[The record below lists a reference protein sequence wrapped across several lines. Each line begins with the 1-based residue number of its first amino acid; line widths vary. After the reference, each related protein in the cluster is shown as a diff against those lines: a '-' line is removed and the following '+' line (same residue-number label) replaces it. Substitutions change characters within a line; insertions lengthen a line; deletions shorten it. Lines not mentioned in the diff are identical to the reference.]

1 MANLFHNPHAFAP
14 MFDTYV
20 RLTGTRVAGASTRAI
35 DGTFKACVL
44 DNGYADPIGDTAT
57 ASTVRLVLC
66 YIPRRGPESWRDETP
81 PKRGDMLRPVGG
93 GNFKVTS
100 VDATDESMFTL
111 EARET

>member
-1 MANLFHNPHAFAP
+1 MANLFHNPHAFAH

-20 RLTGTRVAGASTRAI
+20 RLTGTRVAGVCTRAI

-44 DNGYADPIGDTAT
+44 PNGYADPIGDTGT
-57 ASTVRLVLC
+57 ASDVRLVLV
-66 YIPRRGPESWRDETP
+66 YIPRTGPESWRDKTHP
-81 PKRGDMLRPVGG
+81 QRGDTLRPVGG
-93 GNFKVTS
+93 GKFKVTS